1 MEHVVDISDNKQRH
15 DSLSFDIELED
26 FEKMLEIENQ
36 VDDFWEANSES
47 ETSEEEQVDSK
58 DKYKISF
65 KKLKYKMYENFEVD
79 IVHKYSSAL
88 DILASY
94 INCYI
99 VIYSEASYYCNF
111 KLNAFMLPCIFFST
125 LCSVVGSFMRNKNS
139 TILVSSLNG
148 LIAFLLAIINYLKL
162 DASSEAHKISAYQY
176 SKLKSYIEFSSGE
189 ILLFQDPLLK
199 NKEAICEHME
209 LWMKKHSHL
218 PDEQYNT
225 EKSGKMKELYESR
238 QSLEKSVI
246 DNIQQKIIEVKKT
259 LKNIEENNNFIL
271 PKHIQDRYYYIRNI
285 NIFSCIKNIEGYKLV
300 LLNDLRNVKNEMR
313 FYKLNKDKEI
323 KNKSK
328 IIDLYHK
335 KNRILNEFFQINNGY
350 NLIDSMFKQ
359 ELLNVNLYKKY
370 WYLFL
375 LQRMCNLTCKK
386 MDILPSNYKDPTK
399 MGSVDDE
406 NKYLLEKILNL

>member
-1 MEHVVDISDNKQRH
+1 MDHVIDISENDQRN
-15 DSLSFDIELED
+15 DSSLSFDTDMNMED
-26 FEKMLEIENQ
+26 FEKLLEIEKH
-36 VDDFWEANSES
+36 VDDFWEANSET
-47 ETSEEEQVDSK
+47 ETSEEEQEVSK

-65 KKLKYKMYENFEVD
+65 KKLKYKMYENFDVD

-125 LCSVVGSFMRNKNS
+125 LCSVIGSLDSNS
-139 TILVSSLNG
+139 KIIVASLNG

-189 ILLFQDPLLK
+189 ILLFQDPILK
-199 NKEAICEHME
+199 NKEAINEQLE
-209 LWMKKHSHL
+209 LWKIKHYHL
-218 PDEQYNT
+218 STTQYNN
-225 EKSGKMKELYESR
+225 EKGEKIKELYETR
-238 QSLEKSVI
+238 QALEKNII

-285 NIFSCIKNIEGYKLV
+285 NIFSCIKNIEGYKLI
-300 LLNDLRNVKNEMR
+300 LLNELRNVKNEMR
-313 FYKLNKDKEI
+313 FYRIKQNIEYAKKDK
-323 KNKSK
+323 
-328 IIDLYHK
+328 IIQLYQK
-335 KNRILNEFFQINNGY
+335 KNQILNEFFQINNGY

-370 WYLFL
+370 WYLFIISRAC
-375 LQRMCNLTCKK
+375 QNINM
-386 MDILPSNYKDPTK
+386 LPSNYKDPQK
-399 MGSVDDE
+399 MGSKDE
-406 NKYLLEKILNL
+406 NGKYLLEKILNL